1 MKWAGKS
8 FSSRP
13 VVIII
18 CSSFE
23 EIDAGGRRALR
34 VIISAASSPNL
45 SFSCQ
50 IDVNVFLS
58 SM

>member
-1 MKWAGKS
+1 MGGEV
-8 FSSRP
+8 FQQSSI
-13 VVIII
+13 VIII
-18 CSSFE
+18 CISYE

-34 VIISAASSPNL
+34 LIISAASSPNL

-50 IDVNVFLS
+50 IDVNVSLS